1 MQYLI
6 KSIIKVIKKSFFI
19 KKENVDKK
27 FALKK
32 KKMNC
37 EEVKQKISI
46 RIVLES
52 FNLFPVKENRKTAF
66 YFALDREEK
75 IPSLS
80 VNFVKNKAFD
90 FGTGKRYD
98 VISIV
103 QQMNQCSVSEA
114 LKYLEKFDF
123 SVKNEIQN
131 EETKQYKEYKILN
144 VLEIQHPA
152 LIQYLKSRKVYEQK
166 DLVKEIE
173 YDLNGK
179 KYFGV
184 GFFNNSGGV
193 EIRNK
198 YSKICLGKKDV
209 TLIKNKLNISNEILI
224 FEGFFD
230 YLTFRNLEKKE
241 NLSSDYLILNS
252 TAMLF
257 KVEEKLKK
265 YNKISMFLDND
276 SNGEFVKSKIQ
287 NQYKNVE
294 DCSLIYRCFKD
305 LNEWGCLRIKK

>member
-1 MQYLI
+1 
-6 KSIIKVIKKSFFI
+6 
-19 KKENVDKK
+19 
-27 FALKK
+27 
-32 KKMNC
+32 MNC
-37 EEVKQKISI
+37 EEVKEKISI
-46 RIVLES
+46 RTVLES

-80 VNFVKNKAFD
+80 VDFVKNKAFD
-90 FGTGKRYD
+90 FGTGKSYD

-103 QQMNQCSVSEA
+103 QQMNQSSVSEA
-114 LKYLEKFDF
+114 LNYLEKFDF
-123 SVKNEIQN
+123 SVQNKFQN
-131 EETKQYKEYKILN
+131 EETKQQKEYKILN
-144 VLEIQHPA
+144 IRKIQHPA
-152 LIQYLKSRKVYEQK
+152 LIQYLKFRKVYEQK
-166 DLVKEIE
+166 DLVKEID
-173 YDLNGK
+173 YQLNGK
-179 KYFGV
+179 KYFGI

-198 YSKICLGKKDV
+198 YSKICLGKKDA
-209 TLIKNKLNISNEILI
+209 TLIKNELNISSEILV

-241 NLSSDYLILNS
+241 NSNSDYLILNS

-257 KVEEKLKK
+257 KVEKTLKK

-276 SNGEFVKSKIQ
+276 SNGEFIKSKIY

-294 DCSLIYRCFKD
+294 DCSLIYQKFKD
-305 LNEWGCLRIKK
+305 LNEWFCSKEDL

>member
-1 MQYLI
+1 
-6 KSIIKVIKKSFFI
+6 
-19 KKENVDKK
+19 
-27 FALKK
+27 
-32 KKMNC
+32 MNC
-37 EEVKQKISI
+37 EEAKEKISI
-46 RIVLES
+46 RMVLES

-80 VNFVKNKAFD
+80 VDFVKNKAFD
-90 FGTGKRYD
+90 FGTGKSYD

-123 SVKNEIQN
+123 SIHNEFQN
-131 EETKQYKEYKILN
+131 EGTKQYKEYKILN
-144 VLEIQHPA
+144 VREIQHPA
-152 LIQYLKSRKVYEQK
+152 LVQYLKSRKVYEQK
-166 DLVKEIE
+166 ELVKEIE
-173 YDLNGK
+173 YELNGK

-209 TLIKNKLNISNEILI
+209 TLLKNELNSFNEILI

-230 YLTFRNLEKKE
+230 YLTFKNLEKNE
-241 NLSSDYLILNS
+241 NSNSDYIILNS
-252 TAMLF
+252 TSMLF
-257 KVEEKLKK
+257 KVEETLKK
-265 YNKISMFLDND
+265 YDKISLFLDND
-276 SNGEFVKSKIQ
+276 KNGNATKKAILKKYE
-287 NQYKNVE
+287 NVE
-294 DCSLIYRCFKD
+294 DCSLIYQKFKD
-305 LNEWGCLRIKK
+305 LNEWFCNDDCRSF

>member
-1 MQYLI
+1 
-6 KSIIKVIKKSFFI
+6 
-19 KKENVDKK
+19 
-27 FALKK
+27 
-32 KKMNC
+32 MNC
-37 EEVKQKISI
+37 EEVKEKINI
-46 RIVLES
+46 RTVLES
-52 FNLFPVKENRKTAF
+52 FHLFPVKENRKTAF

-80 VNFVKNKAFD
+80 VDFVKNKAFD
-90 FGTGKRYD
+90 FGTGKSYD

-114 LKYLEKFDF
+114 LKYLETFDF
-123 SVKNEIQN
+123 SIHNEFQN
-131 EETKQYKEYKILN
+131 EGTKQYKEYKILN
-144 VLEIQHPA
+144 VREIQHPA
-152 LIQYLKSRKVYEQK
+152 LVQYLKSRKVYEQK
-166 DLVKEIE
+166 ELVKEIE
-173 YDLNGK
+173 YELNGK
-179 KYFGV
+179 KYFGI

-198 YSKICLGKKDV
+198 YSKICLGKKDA
-209 TLIKNKLNISNEILI
+209 TLIKNELNISSEILV

-241 NLSSDYLILNS
+241 NSNSDYLILNS

-257 KVEEKLKK
+257 KVEKTLKK

-276 SNGEFVKSKIQ
+276 SNGEFIKSKIY

-294 DCSLIYRCFKD
+294 DCSLIYQKFKD
-305 LNEWGCLRIKK
+305 LNEWFCSKEDL

>member
-1 MQYLI
+1 M
-6 KSIIKVIKKSFFI
+6 
-19 KKENVDKK
+19 DKK

-46 RIVLES
+46 RMVLES

-90 FGTGKRYD
+90 FGTGKSYD

-144 VLEIQHPA
+144 VREIQHPA

-173 YDLNGK
+173 YELNGK
-179 KYFGV
+179 KYFGI

-209 TLIKNKLNISNEILI
+209 TLVENQSSEICI

-230 YLTFRNLEKKE
+230 YLTYKNLEKKE
-241 NLSSDYLILNS
+241 NSNSDYLILNS
-252 TAMLF
+252 TAMF
-257 KVEEKLKK
+257 YKVEETLKK

-276 SNGEFVKSKIQ
+276 SNGGFVKSKIQ
-287 NQYKNVE
+287 NHYKNLE
-294 DCSLIYRCFKD
+294 DCSLIYQGFKD
-305 LNEWGCLRIKK
+305 LNEWFCSKENL

>member
-1 MQYLI
+1 
-6 KSIIKVIKKSFFI
+6 
-19 KKENVDKK
+19 
-27 FALKK
+27 
-32 KKMNC
+32 MNC
-37 EEVKQKISI
+37 EEVKEKISI
-46 RIVLES
+46 RMVLES
-52 FNLFPVKENRKTAF
+52 VNLFPVKENRKTAF

-80 VNFVKNKAFD
+80 VDFVKNKAFD
-90 FGTGKRYD
+90 FGTGKSYD

-114 LKYLEKFDF
+114 LKYLEKLDF
-123 SVKNEIQN
+123 SVQNEFQN
-131 EETKQYKEYKILN
+131 EEAKQQKEYKILK
-144 VLEIQHPA
+144 VGKVQHPA
-152 LIQYLKSRKVYEQK
+152 LIQYLKSRKVYEQR
-166 DLVKEIE
+166 DLVKEIGYE
-173 YDLNGK
+173 LNGK

-209 TLIKNKLNISNEILI
+209 TLVENQSSEICI

-230 YLTFRNLEKKE
+230 YLTYKNLQKKG
-241 NLSSDYLILNS
+241 NLNSDYLILNS

-257 KVEEKLKK
+257 KVEETLKK
-265 YNKISMFLDND
+265 YAKILVFLDND
-276 SNGEFVKSKIQ
+276 DNGKFVKSKIQ

-305 LNEWGCLRIKK
+305 LNEWFCNDDCRSF

>member
-1 MQYLI
+1 M
-6 KSIIKVIKKSFFI
+6 
-19 KKENVDKK
+19 DKK

-152 LIQYLKSRKVYEQK
+152 LTQYLKSRKVYEQK

-257 KVEEKLKK
+257 KVEETLKK
-265 YNKISMFLDND
+265 YDKISLFLDND
-276 SNGEFVKSKIQ
+276 KNGNATKKAILKKYE
-287 NQYKNVE
+287 NVE
-294 DCSLIYRCFKD
+294 DCSLIYQKFKD
-305 LNEWGCLRIKK
+305 LNEWFCSKEDL

>member
-1 MQYLI
+1 
-6 KSIIKVIKKSFFI
+6 
-19 KKENVDKK
+19 
-27 FALKK
+27 
-32 KKMNC
+32 MNC
-37 EEVKQKISI
+37 EEVKEKINI
-46 RIVLES
+46 RTVLES

-75 IPSLS
+75 IPSLL
-80 VNFVKNKAFD
+80 VDFVKNKAFD
-90 FGTGKRYD
+90 FGTGKSYD
-98 VISIV
+98 VILIV

-123 SVKNEIQN
+123 SVQN
-131 EETKQYKEYKILN
+131 EFHNEELMQKKEYEILKARK
-144 VLEIQHPA
+144 IQHPA

-166 DLVKEIE
+166 ELVKEVE
-173 YDLNGK
+173 YELNGK
-179 KYFGV
+179 KYFGI

-209 TLIKNKLNISNEILI
+209 TMLENQSSEICI

-230 YLTFRNLEKKE
+230 YLTYKNLEKKE
-241 NLSSDYLILNS
+241 NSTSYYLILNS

-257 KVEEKLKK
+257 KIEEMLKK
-265 YNKISMFLDND
+265 YAKISLLLDND
-276 SNGEFVKSKIQ
+276 SNGELAKSKIQ

-294 DCSLIYRCFKD
+294 DCSLIYQNFKD
-305 LNEWGCLRIKK
+305 LNEWFVNDRMFL